1 MTLTFSP
8 VVVVIFRA
16 EIKLDQAVT
25 MATTTTTT
33 TTAESSLEIQCIEH
47 LH

>member
-33 TTAESSLEIQCIEH
+33 TAESSLEIQCIEH